1 MNRNKLVREQL
12 EASLQ
17 RLAPL
22 RGINPPSKGWVRAI
36 RDALGMTARQLAGRL
51 GVSQQSVT
59 RIENHEL
66 SGAVTIKTM
75 RRVAEG
81 LDCVFVCGF
90 VPKSS
95 LEATLRKQ
103 AERLASG
110 RLARAS
116 QTMALEDQGLSA
128 GENKKVLSE
137 MVDEI
142 VDELPSN
149 LWSEHDGI

>member
-66 SGAVTIKTM
+66 SGAVTVKTM

-103 AERLASG
+103 LSGLHPDALPGRPRRWHWRTRGSARGKQEGPVRNGGRDRRRVAFEPLERA
-110 RLARAS
+110 
-116 QTMALEDQGLSA
+116 
-128 GENKKVLSE
+128 
-137 MVDEI
+137 
-142 VDELPSN
+142 
-149 LWSEHDGI
+149 